1 MKRPSKVKEAF
12 LEGFNQVGLA
22 GAAAAS
28 FALLNPLPFIGALVI
43 EAAYLLFVPDS
54 KWYERRL
61 ASKYDQEV
69 IERRK
74 KLRDQVF
81 PSLNSNMQARFTRLE
96 STRDQIGSQT
106 FDGRLIFREVL
117 RKLDY
122 LLEKFLLFSSKEVQ
136 FENYL
141 RSVADEV
148 QHGPVVPPPVQKRP
162 NKRIVFQIEDMTERD
177 EWIKDTV
184 ALISGK
190 YKDEITGIDD
200 LLQKDEN
207 LHNQA
212 VLDKRKEVLT
222 RRSQYV
228 DRIGEIAGLTAAAR
242 RLLDKL
248 PAELKSDPD
257 AQKLAAACDER
268 SWMIVRL
275 INRRPSHF
283 GAVKDY
289 EFSRTTIEEAWA
301 AGLEDVRR
309 SVAGWDQVEPAQ
321 VGQGVLLYRP
331 TEVLPPAAAEPSAP
345 PESMRRQ

>member
-1 MKRPSKVKEAF
+1 
-12 LEGFNQVGLA
+12 L
-22 GAAAAS
+22 
-28 FALLNPLPFIGALVI
+28 ALLNPLPLIGALVV

-54 KWYERRL
+54 RWYEKRL

-96 STRDQIGSQT
+96 STRDQIGNQT

-136 FENYL
+136 FESYL

-148 QHGPVVPPPVQKRP
+148 QHGPIVPPPVQKRP

-177 EWIKDTV
+177 EWIRDTV

-190 YKDEITGIDD
+190 YKDEIAGIEA
-200 LLQKDEN
+200 LQQKDEN

-228 DRIGEIAGLTAAAR
+228 DRIGEI
-242 RLLDKL
+242 
-248 PAELKSDPD
+248 
-257 AQKLAAACDER
+257 
-268 SWMIVRL
+268 L
-275 INRRPSHF
+275 INLSHQLNLMEDTF
-283 GAVKDY
+283 GLINDEIRARSPEQVLADIDDVVFQTDSLT
-289 EFSRTTIEEAWA
+289 ET
-301 AGLEDVRR
+301 LEDVAPFDTMPLE
-309 SVAGWDQVEPAQ
+309 AGAKK
-321 VGQGVLLYRP
+321 LYD
-331 TEVLPPAAAEPSAP
+331 AP
-345 PESMRRQ
+345 NEK

>member
-190 YKDEITGIDD
+190 YKDEITGIDE

-228 DRIGEIAGLTAAAR
+228 DRIGEI
-242 RLLDKL
+242 
-248 PAELKSDPD
+248 
-257 AQKLAAACDER
+257 
-268 SWMIVRL
+268 L
-275 INRRPSHF
+275 INLSHQLNLMEDTF
-283 GAVKDY
+283 GLINDEIRARSPEQVLADIDDVVFQTDSLT
-289 EFSRTTIEEAWA
+289 ET
-301 AGLEDVRR
+301 LEDVAPFDTMPLE
-309 SVAGWDQVEPAQ
+309 AGARK
-321 VGQGVLLYRP
+321 LYD
-331 TEVLPPAAAEPSAP
+331 AP
-345 PESMRRQ
+345 NEK